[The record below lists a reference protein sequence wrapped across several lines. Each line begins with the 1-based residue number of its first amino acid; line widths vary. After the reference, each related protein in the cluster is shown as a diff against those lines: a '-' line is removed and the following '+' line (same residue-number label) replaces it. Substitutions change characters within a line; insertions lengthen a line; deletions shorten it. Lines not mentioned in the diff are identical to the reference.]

1 MELKSEKMW
10 YNHDPFAVAH
20 TYTVAGIVPD
30 AYIRPHA
37 ACNIGTIIF
46 PIVTDEEME
55 AQRGKVNHFKIP
67 ASKGQSQDLN
77 PGSESGSAITQLLPG
92 RNLARLPANS
102 VALRCWICLEEHS
115 PCSARH
121 PGLLG
126 ETGGRALCECL
137 RLPPR

>member
-30 AYIRPHA
+30 AYICPHA

-55 AQRGKVNHFKIP
+55 AQRGQVNHLRF
-67 ASKGQSQDLN
+67 
-77 PGSESGSAITQLLPG
+77 QL
-92 RNLARLPANS
+92 
-102 VALRCWICLEEHS
+102 VK
-115 PCSARH
+115 
-121 PGLLG
+121 
-126 ETGGRALCECL
+126 GRA
-137 RLPPR
+137 RI